1 MQVNANSSMQMQAY
15 TKLQQQAAPVA
26 QQSAGNKTLQSDTVT
41 FSQEAITASEAS
53 LDRNGV
59 IIDTIKG
66 Q

>member
-15 TKLQQQAAPVA
+15 TKLQQHAAPVA

-41 FSQEAITASEAS
+41 FSQEALSASSVE
-53 LDRNGV
+53 RGIPV
-59 IIDTIKG
+59 ILPDEKE